1 MLNTNITYSF
11 LFIFKG
17 VMYMFIPDIFKKSYV
32 DDVFDDVFSKDFI
45 KKNNNLM
52 NTDIKELENSYELDI
67 ELPGFKKEDIKAEV
81 KNGYLV
87 INATHSESKDEKD
100 KEGKFVR
107 KERYSGHCSRS
118 FYLGD
123 DITEKDIDAK
133 FKNGVLKL
141 IIPKKQLEEK
151 SKEKKY
157 VAIED

>member
-1 MLNTNITYSF
+1 
-11 LFIFKG
+11 
-17 VMYMFIPDIFKKSYV
+17 MFIPDVFKKGYV

-52 NTDIKELENSYELDI
+52 NTDIKELKDSYELDI
-67 ELPGFKKEDIKAEV
+67 ELPGFKKEDIKVEI

-87 INATHSESKDEKD
+87 VNATHSENKDEKVKD
-100 KEGKFVR
+100 GKFVR

-118 FYLGD
+118 FYLGEG
-123 DITEKDIDAK
+123 ITEKDIDAK

-151 SKEKKY
+151 AKEKKY
-157 VAIED
+157 VKIEG